1 MNKQVISK
9 LRQSAIIIQI
19 AAFVLSFISLIYVA
33 NFGNMIPKVPE
44 EYKPALICLIIG
56 LLFQIG
62 SIIMNVYEI
71 KYSNYMR
78 LIVAVMITLAMSLFA
93 SGSVLSV
100 VDKIYNI
107 VMWGDATQFPKIIGF
122 GVCLLLGTIADI
134 VVCWLN

>member
-9 LRQSAIIIQI
+9 LRQPSIIIQI
-19 AAFVLSFISLIYVA
+19 VAFVLSFISLIYVA

-44 EYKPALICLIIG
+44 EYKLALICLIIG

-62 SIIMNVYEI
+62 CIIMNVYEV
-71 KYSNYMR
+71 KYSNYIR
-78 LIVAVMITLAMSLFA
+78 LIVAVMIALAMSLFA

-107 VMWGDATQFPKIIGF
+107 VMWGDATQFSKIIGF
-122 GVCLLLGTIADI
+122 GACLLLGTIADI
-134 VVCWLN
+134 VVCWFK

>member
-9 LRQSAIIIQI
+9 LRQPTIIIQI
-19 AAFVLSFISLIYVA
+19 VAFVLSFISLIYVA

-44 EYKPALICLIIG
+44 EYEPALICLIIG

-134 VVCWLN
+134 IACWFK

>member
-9 LRQSAIIIQI
+9 LRQPSIIIQI
-19 AAFVLSFISLIYVA
+19 VAFVLSFISLIYVA

-44 EYKPALICLIIG
+44 EYKPSLICLIIG

-62 SIIMNVYEI
+62 CIIMNVYEV
-71 KYSNYMR
+71 KYSNYIR
-78 LIVAVMITLAMSLFA
+78 LIVAVMIALAMSLFA

-107 VMWGDATQFPKIIGF
+107 VMWGDATQFSKIIGF

-134 VVCWLN
+134 VVCWFK